1 MKMSDEERFR
11 DEEEKPV
18 NIKTTL
24 NMTLLSFGSALFVN
38 YIAEI
43 VQLSDHLNVP
53 NKHIAVIGAIVLS
66 AAAIAMILL
75 YSLAYMFTKRGHE
88 QKTMV
93 LFVVAFSCL
102 SIAVSALGI
111 VIAATD

>member
-1 MKMSDEERFR
+1 MKMSDDDRFR
-11 DEEEKPV
+11 DEGEKPV
-18 NIKTTL
+18 NVKTTL

-43 VQLSDHLNVP
+43 VQLSYHLNVP
-53 NKHIAVIGAIVLS
+53 NKHIAVIGSIVLS
-66 AAAIAMILL
+66 SSAIAMILL

-102 SIAVSALGI
+102 SFAISALGI